1 MKKLCNKIRG
11 LIRSM
16 TNNSDNTDEKYMK
29 TKFDLDND
37 LPLKKTLEVHNIIIV
52 VRSVFHEDSKLYLQV
67 F

>member
-1 MKKLCNKIRG
+1 MKNLCNKIRG
-11 LIRSM
+11 LIRSI

>member
-11 LIRSM
+11 LIRSI